1 MIDQRK
7 QEEEAWYG
15 QQQQLMS
22 AEDQRRRIMQVEE
35 KKLTDQRARYCPT
48 THPVVHTCPSP
59 HRLQALKRELRVKEL
74 HVMDAARKRFLGHQ
88 QSVKEA
94 ELKRLDDQIKKKVQ
108 SREKETKA
116 VLQDLEIRT
125 VELEG
130 QKARLEEELGR
141 CQQEVLLSM

>member
-1 MIDQRK
+1 
-7 QEEEAWYG
+7 
-15 QQQQLMS
+15 
-22 AEDQRRRIMQVEE
+22 
-35 KKLTDQRARYCPT
+35 
-48 THPVVHTCPSP
+48 
-59 HRLQALKRELRVKEL
+59 
-74 HVMDAARKRFLGHQ
+74 MDAARRRFLGHQ
-88 QSVKEA
+88 QLVKEA

-141 CQQEVLLSM
+141 CQQEVSMDEGHLVLGIRKGLTYMHNSPSC

>member
-1 MIDQRK
+1 
-7 QEEEAWYG
+7 
-15 QQQQLMS
+15 
-22 AEDQRRRIMQVEE
+22 
-35 KKLTDQRARYCPT
+35 
-48 THPVVHTCPSP
+48 
-59 HRLQALKRELRVKEL
+59 
-74 HVMDAARKRFLGHQ
+74 MDAARRRFLGHQ

-130 QKARLEEELGR
+130 KKARLEEELGR
-141 CQQEVLLSM
+141 CQQEVGMSSLYVCLYIHAQFSLMLDVSAFACRG